1 MMMRAMTVVFGG
13 TFDPVHFGHLRAA
26 AELQDQLRADD
37 FRLVPAGEPPHRER
51 PAASGAQR
59 LRMVELA
66 LAGHGDLRV
75 DGREVARR
83 GVSYMVDTLTEL
95 RGELGD
101 TRALVMVVGQ
111 DAANGLDRWHRWREL
126 FDLAHLAVMTRPG
139 ATAEYGGELARV
151 IGPRRVASGADS
163 GWQGPA
169 GTVRHF
175 QVRQLEIAST
185 DIRCQVGAGISPRFL
200 LPQSVID
207 YIEARGLYRD

>member
-1 MMMRAMTVVFGG
+1 MTRAMTVVFGG
-13 TFDPVHFGHLRAA
+13 TFDPIHYGHLRAA
-26 AELQDQLRADD
+26 AELQDQLGADD
-37 FRLVPAGEPPHRER
+37 FRLVPAGQPPHRDR

-66 LAGHGDLRV
+66 LCRHTDLRV
-75 DGREVARR
+75 DGREVARQ
-83 GVSYMVDTLTEL
+83 GVSYMVDTLADL

-101 TRALVMVVGQ
+101 TRPLVLVLGQ
-111 DAANGLDRWHRWREL
+111 DAANGLDRWHRWRAL
-126 FDLAHLAVMTRPG
+126 FDFAHLAVMTRPG
-139 ATAEYGGELARV
+139 AAVEYGGELAAV
-151 IGPRRVASGADS
+151 IGPRQAGRAGDA

-185 DIRCQVGAGISPRFL
+185 DIRRQVRDGVSPRFL

-207 YIEARGLYRD
+207 YIAAAGLYRD